1 MPSLSGVVVPS
12 FTVGTTVIVPSA
24 CPHSLFQ
31 VAVLTAKLEGKDM
44 ELESIKE
51 DNGDMLQKVC
61 IFSRAQTEDTI
72 NYPFTNQSILFRKVE
87 KHIIY
92 MCM

>member
-12 FTVGTTVIVPSA
+12 FTVGVVIVFSA
-24 CPHSLFQ
+24 YPHSLFQ

-72 NYPFTNQSILFRKVE
+72 YPFTNQSILFRKVE